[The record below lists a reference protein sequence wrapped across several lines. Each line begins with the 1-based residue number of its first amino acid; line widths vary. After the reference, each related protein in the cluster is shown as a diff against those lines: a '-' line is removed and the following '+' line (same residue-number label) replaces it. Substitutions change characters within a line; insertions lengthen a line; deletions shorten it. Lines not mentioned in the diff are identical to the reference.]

1 VQAAV
6 EVVATGTPRS
16 ITCMRVMNWRDM
28 WNILQYF
35 LPYLVSYS
43 IISGSDQSSTAW
55 KAEYGQ
61 LARGSHNTLAE
72 CEGDQ
77 IEKERVCPERA
88 ICPVN
93 YIH

>member
-1 VQAAV
+1 
-6 EVVATGTPRS
+6 
-16 ITCMRVMNWRDM
+16 MRVMNWRDM

-55 KAEYGQ
+55 KVEYGQ
-61 LARGSHNTLAE
+61 LAHGSRNTLAE
-72 CEGDQ
+72 R
-77 IEKERVCPERA
+77 ERTKLRKSECPARA
-88 ICPVN
+88 FCPVN